1 MRDARRRA
9 RAPRARIVA
18 ALALAL
24 VAARARAGRAREA
37 TGRAN
42 DGDDV
47 AALRDALPSDGAT
60 LSELFRW
67 SIEAGAASRASG
79 DDATIAASG
88 DGAGRGGGMA
98 RAGARGARASDGT
111 RATTARATRTARA
124 TTARAREAEAGRSKT
139 VDSIEARKREVREA
153 LDAMA
158 AAPSP
163 HALAR
168 ECGEVVRDAG
178 KNETKARRVRAL
190 EILYDLVAPIELAND
205 LDKLG
210 VAEALIGAVRDED
223 EDVASA
229 AASALAAAASNNV
242 VVQGI
247 IHERRGFDALLE
259 LVSSPATPAEV
270 RHKSLWVL
278 GMCARTHEASRADF
292 FAAGGAGV
300 LADILSPKTPVKTRT
315 RAMVLFGDLVLI
327 DGVADAMFADVK
339 VAKSLLEDVV
349 ASALD
354 ADASLDARE
363 KALGALLAARERGP
377 EIVRHTLDGFKRD
390 LSTLADAFDAA
401 AKAEDDDSAA
411 DISRLARALS
421 VSPRVEL

>member
-1 MRDARRRA
+1 
-9 RAPRARIVA
+9 
-18 ALALAL
+18 
-24 VAARARAGRAREA
+24 
-37 TGRAN
+37 
-42 DGDDV
+42 
-47 AALRDALPSDGAT
+47 
-60 LSELFRW
+60 
-67 SIEAGAASRASG
+67 
-79 DDATIAASG
+79 
-88 DGAGRGGGMA
+88 
-98 RAGARGARASDGT
+98 
-111 RATTARATRTARA
+111 
-124 TTARAREAEAGRSKT
+124 
-139 VDSIEARKREVREA
+139 VDSIESRKREAREA

-163 HALAR
+163 RALAR
-168 ECGEVVRDAG
+168 ECGEVVRDARE
-178 KNETKARRVRAL
+178 NETKARRVRAL

-210 VAEALIGAVRDED
+210 VAEALIGALRDED

>member
-67 SIEAGAASRASG
+67 SIEAGHPRASSDADDRARG
-79 DDATIAASG
+79 D
-88 DGAGRGGGMA
+88 AGRAEGWRA
-98 RAGARGARASDGT
+98 RARA
-111 RATTARATRTARA
+111 ALARATGRRDDGASA
-124 TTARAREAEAGRSKT
+124 VDAIDDDEGAEAEAEAGRSKT
-139 VDSIEARKREVREA
+139 VNSIESRKREVREA

-168 ECGEVVRDAG
+168 ECGEVVRDAR

-210 VAEALIGAVRDED
+210 VAEALIGALRDED

>member
-1 MRDARRRA
+1 MRARRRTRVA
-9 RAPRARIVA
+9 AIAIALVA
-18 ALALAL
+18 ALALA
-24 VAARARAGRAREA
+24 GRARGA
-37 TGRAN
+37 TGRESDA
-42 DGDDV
+42 DDRKMV
-47 AALRDALPSDGAT
+47 VDALPSDGAT
-60 LSELFRW
+60 LRELFRW

-79 DDATIAASG
+79 DDARAASG
-88 DGAGRGGGMA
+88 DGAGRGEGWRARA
-98 RAGARGARASDGT
+98 RAGL
-111 RATTARATRTARA
+111 ARATG
-124 TTARAREAEAGRSKT
+124 RARDDASDEDGAGEARRAASGSGT

-168 ECGEVVRDAG
+168 ECGEVVRDAR

-210 VAEALIGAVRDED
+210 VAEALIGALRDED

-377 EIVRHTLDGFKRD
+377 EIVRQTLDGFKRD
-390 LSTLADAFDAA
+390 LATLADEFEAA
-401 AKAEDDDSAA
+401 AKAEDDDSAVEL
-411 DISRLARALS
+411 SRLARALS

>member
-47 AALRDALPSDGAT
+47 AALRDALPNDGAT

-67 SIEAGAASRASG
+67 SIEAGHPRASSDADDRARG
-79 DDATIAASG
+79 D
-88 DGAGRGGGMA
+88 AGRAEGWRA
-98 RAGARGARASDGT
+98 RARA
-111 RATTARATRTARA
+111 ALARATGRRDDGASA
-124 TTARAREAEAGRSKT
+124 VDAIDDDEGAEAEAGRSKT
-139 VDSIEARKREVREA
+139 VDSIESRKREVREA

-168 ECGEVVRDAG
+168 ECGEVVRDAR

-210 VAEALIGAVRDED
+210 VAEALIGALRDED